1 MTNFRRINNLMGW
14 LVFAVAFFTYAATV
28 ERTASFWDCGEF
40 IAVAYKLM
48 VPHPPGAPF
57 FLLLGRLASMLSF
70 GDVTQVAYWVNMIS
84 VLGSAFTILFLFWT
98 ITILGRKLL
107 AKNETELSTS
117 ETILLMGSG
126 AVGALAYT
134 WSDSFWFSA
143 VEAEVYGLSSF
154 FTAIVIWATY
164 KWEAI
169 QDRAAANRWLIFIAY
184 LVGLSIGVHL
194 LNLVTIPALALIYY
208 FKKYPKPT
216 IKGGLVA
223 VGVGFL
229 ILGFINAAIIPG
241 LPTMAFQFE
250 LLFVNT
256 LGLPFNTGALFFT
269 LLILAALVWTI
280 RYSIRKQNPLLNTG
294 LLALSFILI
303 GYISYTLVL
312 VRANYNPPINENDPK
327 DAPGFTYYLKREQ
340 YGSRPFL
347 YGPIFTAQAIDVKKG
362 AAMYKKDSDRYVNY
376 KNRPEYVWDKEQML
390 LPRVHSHDPGHPDL
404 YAQMLGIPKVADPND
419 PNRERYRKPTF
430 GENLRFMFSHQMGH
444 MYMRYFLWNFA
455 GRESDVEGAGSLPKL
470 KGAAFPESLAKN
482 KAHDNFYFLPLLL
495 GLLGFFIQYRREEKD
510 FLVVTLIF
518 LMTGLAL
525 VLFINSPPVEP
536 RERDYI
542 YVGSFYAFAM
552 WIGLGVMQ
560 LSEWLEKLIKNSTAR
575 AGVATALCALVP
587 GMMVTKSWDNHDRN
601 HRYQSVDFAKNL
613 LNSCAPNAILFTG
626 GDNDTFPLWYV
637 QEVEGFRTD
646 VRVCN
651 LSLLG
656 TGWYIDQMKRKTYL
670 SEPLPIS
677 LEKNQFLEGVN
688 DNIPFYENPNVA
700 GGINLKDYLQ
710 LIKTDDPAVKV
721 RSGNDGSTLS
731 ILPSSVFILPI
742 DKARIANMPFI
753 PEQMKPLVTDTM
765 TWTYGKKDIY
775 KPELIQLDI
784 IATNNWQRPVYFSS
798 TIGQESYLNL
808 REYMQLE
815 GFAYRL
821 MPYKIPGAR
830 DGYVNSDIMYEN
842 LMKKTAWREMDNPNT
857 YYDATFDTPIFSS
870 RVAFLRL
877 TDQLIREGKKDK
889 AKEVMNRCLTV
900 MPDKSIPYDNVSVS
914 FVGPL
919 LEVGERQKALDI
931 VEKVMARNDQNLGY
945 YTQQPGQYSKEINTN
960 LYEMNL
966 IVNQLK
972 EAKINDLAAKYE
984 PIFQKYYSKMGGAA
998 EN

>member
-1 MTNFRRINNLMGW
+1 MQNFRRINNLTGW

-57 FLLLGRLASMLSF
+57 FLLLGRLASMLAL
-70 GDVTQVAYWVNMIS
+70 GDVTQVAYWVNMVS
-84 VLGSAFTILFLFWT
+84 VVASAFTILFLFWT
-98 ITILGRKLL
+98 ITILGRKLIN
-107 AKNETELSTS
+107 KNETELSS
-117 ETILLMGSG
+117 GETLLLMGAG

-154 FTAIVIWATY
+154 FTAIVIWAMY

-169 QDRAAANRWLIFIAY
+169 DDEAAANRWLIFIAY

-208 FKKYPKPT
+208 FKKYRNPT
-216 IKGGLVA
+216 IRGGLLA
-223 VGVGFL
+223 VFIGFL

-241 LPTMAFQFE
+241 LPTVAFQFE

-256 LGLPFNTGALFFT
+256 LGLPFNSGALFFT
-269 LLILAALVWTI
+269 ILLVGGLVWAI
-280 RYSIRKQNPLLNTG
+280 RYSIRKQNALLNVA
-294 LLALSFILI
+294 LLSLAFILI

-327 DAPGFTYYLKREQ
+327 DAVGFTYYLKREQ
-340 YGSRPFL
+340 YGSRPLLF
-347 YGPIFTAQAIDVKKG
+347 GPVFTAQAIDIKKG
-362 AAMYKKDSDRYVNY
+362 APMYKKEGGRYVLY
-376 KNRPEYVWDKEQML
+376 KYRPDYVWNNEQML
-390 LPRVHSHDPGHPDL
+390 FPRIHSHDPGHPEL
-404 YAQMLGIPKVADPND
+404 YAQMLGIPKVADPDD
-419 PNRERYRKPTF
+419 PRRERYRKPTF

-470 KGAAFPESLAKN
+470 KGGDFPESIKAN
-482 KAHDNFYFLPLLL
+482 KGHDNFYFLPLLL

-525 VLFINSPPVEP
+525 VVFINSPPVEP

-542 YVGSFYAFAM
+542 YVGSFYAFAI

-560 LSEWLEKLIKNSTAR
+560 LAEWLEKVVKSGTTR
-575 AGVATALCALVP
+575 AVAATAVCALVP
-587 GMMVTKSWDNHDRN
+587 GMMVTKSWDNHNRN
-601 HRYQSVDFAKNL
+601 HRYQSVDFAKNM

-656 TGWYIDQMKRKTYL
+656 TGWYIDQMKRKTYE

-677 LEKNQFLEGVN
+677 LDKNHFLEGVN
-688 DNIPFYENPNVA
+688 DNIPFVENPNPVVKA
-700 GGINLKDYLQ
+700 GINLKDYLN
-710 LIKTDDPAVKV
+710 LIERDDPAIKV
-721 RSGNDGSTLS
+721 PTSMDGQMINT
-731 ILPSSVFILPI
+731 LPSANFYLPI
-742 DKARIANMPFI
+742 DKAAVQKMPFVA
-753 PEQMKPLVTDTM
+753 EQLKPFVTDTM
-765 TWTYGKKDIY
+765 AWTYGNKDIY

-784 IATNNWQRPVYFSS
+784 IATNNWKRPIYFSS

-821 MPYKIPGAR
+821 MPFKVPGAR
-830 DGYVNSDIMYEN
+830 DGFVNADVMYDN
-842 LMKKTAWREMDNPNT
+842 LMKKTVWRDMNNPNS
-857 YYDATFDTPIFSS
+857 YYDATYDTPIFSS

-877 TDQLIREGKKDK
+877 SDQLLREGKKAK
-889 AKEVMNRCLTV
+889 AREVMNRCLTV
-900 MPDKSIPYDNVSVS
+900 MPDKAIPYDQVSVS

-931 VEKVMARNDQNLGY
+931 ADKVMKRNDENLTY
-945 YTQQPGQYSKEINTN
+945 FTQLPDSYSKEINNN

-966 IVNQLK
+966 IVSQLK
-972 EAKINDLAAKYE
+972 DAKVNDLATKYE
-984 PIFQKYYSKMGGAA
+984 AIFNRHYSKLAA
-998 EN
+998 N